1 MSTDDNTQ
9 IEKKNENEESDNKQN
24 LEKKEEGIEE
34 IKIKE
39 IPNEQKNQKQTDNLD
54 YQLLREDYPEY
65 DLSFKIIVIG
75 DSGKL

>member
-1 MSTDDNTQ
+1 MSTDDNHQ
-9 IEKKNENEESDNKQN
+9 VEKKNENEESDNKQN

-34 IKIKE
+34 IKIEE
-39 IPNEQKNQKQTDNLD
+39 IPNEQKKQKQTDNLD

>member
-39 IPNEQKNQKQTDNLD
+39 IPNEPKNQKQTDNLD

>member
-24 LEKKEEGIEE
+24 LEKKEEGKEE
-34 IKIKE
+34 IIIKE
-39 IPNEQKNQKQTDNLD
+39 NPNEQKNQKQTDNLD

>member
-39 IPNEQKNQKQTDNLD
+39 VPNEQKNQKQTDNLD